1 MGPCDGL
8 LHRVRCFLAIAW
20 KDLPLLSCSTF
31 MNTEAVL
38 QVAEETKIA
47 RMLRELQSDMADLVA
62 SGDMTADEANEW
74 VNHKADQWGQGL
86 S

>member
-1 MGPCDGL
+1 MT
-8 LHRVRCFLAIAW
+8 AT
-20 KDLPLLSCSTF
+20 DLQK
-31 MNTEAVL
+31 MNDAR
-38 QVAEETKIA
+38 IA

-74 VNHKADQWGQGL
+74 VNHKADQWMVGGL